1 MSLRL
6 ATKNALTGIV
16 IAAGV
21 VGVYTFT
28 MSRMRAVSSWRILSL
43 PRYFLERTEPY
54 YSRPRDGMHIQY
66 LLHTQTNLTDI
77 DSELQALQSGD
88 KRKSDTS
95 ATSDEGA
102 SMTTASTSNE

>member
-1 MSLRL
+1 MAYPVASPIDTSWSVPSHTIPGHEM
-6 ATKNALTGIV
+6 ACTFNIV
-16 IAAGV
+16 
-21 VGVYTFT
+21 
-28 MSRMRAVSSWRILSL
+28 
-43 PRYFLERTEPY
+43 
-54 YSRPRDGMHIQY
+54 
-66 LLHTQTNLTDI
+66 LHTQTNLTDI